1 MNFPRIGMRNI
12 KTSMSVFICLLLF
25 EIFNRDNSIQA
36 CIAAVICLQNTV
48 VDSFQK
54 GVARILGTAIGGIVG
69 AFVLFIVN
77 TFVGEHLLIFI
88 IPLGIVLLI
97 EICVAI
103 DMKQSVVICCVVYL
117 GILISK
123 EHEGGYVLYTIN
135 RVFDT
140 SVGIIITILVNKYM
154 IMPNKLKKFLG
165 ISIETE
171 ADNEK
176 INEIIKENKIRES
189 EFTKQEMK
197 DESND
202 KIN

>member
-25 EIFNRDNSIQA
+25 EIFNRDNSIHA

-54 GVARILGTAIGGIVG
+54 GVARILGTVIGGIVG

-123 EHEGGYVLYTIN
+123 EHEGGYILYTLN

-140 SVGIIITILVNKYM
+140 SVGIIITLLVNKYM
-154 IMPNKLKKFLG
+154 IMPKKMKKFLG

-176 INEIIKENKIRES
+176 IDEGNKGNEIRES